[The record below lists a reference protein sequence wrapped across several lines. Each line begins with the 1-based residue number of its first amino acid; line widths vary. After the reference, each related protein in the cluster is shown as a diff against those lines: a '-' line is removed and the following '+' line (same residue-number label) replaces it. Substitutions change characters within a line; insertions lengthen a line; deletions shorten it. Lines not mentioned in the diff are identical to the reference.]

1 MGTQILGK
9 IIPTPKGEYSS
20 STTYVELDIVSY
32 NGSSYICKKETIG
45 NDIINEEYWQ
55 LLGQRGENGEQGPQ
69 GLKGE
74 TGDKGDKGER
84 GEQGPEGPQGPKG
97 DPGEP
102 GGAKTYDKYV
112 VFAVAG
118 QSNAVGYDESPIDEK
133 FLYKNLNEN
142 RIKQLG
148 FYGEDNLEIIPLGY
162 CAQNM
167 QDMRT
172 KGDGSPIQDKNGV
185 RGTKGIH
192 LPLANLMLDYIPD
205 DYGILVLPIAHGGTG
220 FTGTATTGTYNEDDK
235 KPNERGQGE
244 GTNIQRWGANTAYYR
259 TLKDRIIYALEKN
272 EDNLFAG
279 IVWCQGENDQNDAAG
294 HYTNFQS
301 MTQLLFDE
309 LNAHNGG
316 ALKSRVPKKEWDKDI
331 WYNMETIYSWYSRG
345 ACRTI
350 WDNYKLWNSKTYV
363 EIESTSFDSNETNGT
378 RVTANNLADHYGNNV
393 YQRVVAP
400 RVLQKMI
407 DMNTFAKKVNV
418 VEPEVEIPTNSGGGS
433 SYQLATE
440 GTRLAINTDIVAERT
455 LDFTIDS
462 AGKCT
467 TNIDDFNLTFF
478 KNNGATDNT
487 RQNALSFGNV
497 FKLDWEAKR
506 GFYWVI
512 IEGDINSNYLLLGV
526 GNGNAGKLSKIHNNA
541 IDANSVAGVSGVA
554 QYTLQTG
561 DRLRLYRNADNSV
574 SVYRTNGA
582 NTPFQKWFDCPNKDV
597 YPEKMFGFACG
608 ISGVEFNAPFAEE
621 RNVLFNDMKIQKQ
634 ELFPNNKI
642 LDLELSELQRQI
654 SVREF

>member
-1 MGTQILGK
+1 MATINLGR
-9 IIPTPKGEYSS
+9 IMPVPEGEYSA
-20 STTYVELDIVSY
+20 TKAYKELAVVTK
-32 NGSSYICKKETIG
+32 NGNSYIAKQDSTGKDPETSSA
-45 NDIINEEYWQ
+45 YWQ
-55 LLGQRGENGEQGPQ
+55 LIAAKGDIGPQ
-69 GLKGE
+69 G
-74 TGDKGDKGER
+74 ER
-84 GEQGPEGPQGPKG
+84 GQNGVQGPEGPQGPKG

-172 KGDGSPIQDKNGV
+172 KGDGSPIQDKNGI

-378 RVTANNLADHYGNNV
+378 RATANNLADHYGNNV

-418 VEPEVEIPTNSGGGS
+418 VEPEVETPTNSGGGS
-433 SYQLATE
+433 SYPLATE
-440 GTRLAINTDIVAERT
+440 GTRLAVNADIVAERT
-455 LDFTIDS
+455 LDFTIDA

-541 IDANSVAGVSGVA
+541 IDANSVAGVSGVS

-582 NTPFQKWFDCPNKDV
+582 NTPFQKWFDCPNKNV

-608 ISGVEFNAPFAEE
+608 IAGAEFNAPFAEE

-654 SVREF
+654 STRS